1 MKINNKNKQYP
12 KAVNEYKRIEQRNKF
27 IEELDKQ
34 LENSLNK
41 KNNYFRHIKQYESED
56 GNIVHGIVIF
66 QDYTKEEEKRFID
79 FHKRIKQIEEDIEF
93 NNFIEKLNNTTN
105 S

>member
-1 MKINNKNKQYP
+1 MKTNNKNKQYP

-34 LENSLNK
+34 LEYRVNRVDS
-41 KNNYFRHIKQYESED
+41 FRHIKQYESED

-66 QDYTKEEEKRFID
+66 QDYTEEENKRSKEFY
-79 FHKRIKQIEEDIEF
+79 KRIKQIAEGIEF
-93 NNFIEKLNNTTN
+93 NNFVEKLNNTTN
-105 S
+105 KS